1 MSHISKQN
9 PKRFRAILKRK
20 LKQGKHKMSVINAL
34 RNKIIHRVFAVVAN
48 QKMYEKDYQYKA
60 AA

>member
-1 MSHISKQN
+1 
-9 PKRFRAILKRK
+9 
-20 LKQGKHKMSVINAL
+20 MSVINAL
-34 RNKIIHRVFAVVAN
+34 KNKIIHRVFAVVAN